1 MRIHDLII
9 DNVRA
14 IEHLEL
20 RDLPAT
26 GVILIH
32 GENEAGKSTILD
44 AIDAVL
50 HFKHTAGGKDVRV
63 LEPAGRDAGPEV
75 TLTATVGPYTF
86 TIHKRF
92 KRRKLSEL
100 SISAPRREQYT
111 GREADDKLEAIL
123 GEHLDRD
130 LAATLFLRQGAAEP
144 GIAAAGI
151 PSVTRALDAGAQDVP
166 SGSEDTELMERIREE
181 YGRYFTAQG
190 KKKASFTALENAA
203 GAARALAEGK
213 REELQ
218 RLSGAVDEV
227 EARTT
232 EITEIDAELPQAQEE
247 HSRREQE
254 AAAAREVQAA
264 ADAAREATQ
273 RAAVDLERAE
283 ADLAARAAA
292 RERLEGLR
300 AEAGE
305 LAALLE
311 PAAEKAREER
321 EAVAA
326 LTGAR
331 DAAREALHVARENAK
346 AARAGHEAARRRSR
360 LAELEELSAKL
371 DAADAELA
379 RLLEALPERPVTDDD
394 VRRIEE
400 SANEVALQRKLAD
413 ATSAKLDITPD
424 TATTITIT
432 VDGDTRALDGTT
444 SVTVVEGTELR
455 LGAFDVVYRAGAGSS
470 DGAGALE
477 DAERDLAEALAAAG
491 CDSAEEARARRD
503 EHARLAADADAA
515 RARRAE
521 LTQGRDAQE
530 MRVELIRL
538 RDAVEPADSHGPGV
552 EEAEAA
558 SAAAERAVDEATEDA
573 ERADAALRPWEE
585 RKAGTEL
592 SVLEARKEA
601 KDSEVA
607 AASRELE
614 SAEAT
619 TPLAALEAARE
630 EAAGALE
637 RLAADCDALAAEVAA
652 ANPALA
658 ADLLDGAAARLDN
671 LRQRRTQAE
680 NRVLE
685 LGGRIEM
692 ATGIAEQ
699 ADRADAALE
708 AAEHELA
715 RTTRRAEAARLL
727 WKTMNAHRDA
737 ARARYAE
744 PFARA
749 LNRYAAVVF
758 GPDVE
763 FTLGDDLQVQART
776 VGGTTVALD
785 QLSGGA
791 KEQLA
796 ILTRFAIAELAGRG
810 GEGEVPVPVM
820 VDDAL
825 GATDPERLVLMN
837 SLFTNV
843 ARDAQVFVLTCFP
856 KRFDRVVA
864 ARRASISELKG

>member
-321 EAVAA
+321 EAVSA

-346 AARAGHEAARRRSR
+346 TARAGLEAARRRRR

-379 RLLEALPERPVTDDD
+379 RLLEALPERPVTGDD

-424 TATTITIT
+424 TATTIT

-444 SVTVVEGTELR
+444 SVTVAEGTELR
-455 LGAFDVVYRAGAGSS
+455 LGAFDVVYRAGAGAGAS

-477 DAERDLAEALAAAG
+477 EAERDLAEALAAAG

-530 MRVELIRL
+530 MRAELARL
-538 RDAVEPADSHGPGV
+538 RDAVDPADSSAPGV
-552 EEAEAA
+552 GEAEAA

-607 AASRELE
+607 AASNELE

-630 EAAGALE
+630 KTSGVLK

-727 WKTMNAHRDA
+727 WETMNVHRDA

-856 KRFDRVVA
+856 QRFDRVVA